1 MDKRNNPGND
11 KFPRAGGST
20 QVHRC
25 LRPPHPTPPP
35 KMIHSFARQALRQRL
50 PAQTLSKRFNSS
62 TSENAKKAQDALAS
76 AQATAA
82 RVLSSVQKALGPV
95 GEKAGNLLG
104 CALFFVS
111 I

>member
-1 MDKRNNPGND
+1 
-11 KFPRAGGST
+11 
-20 QVHRC
+20 
-25 LRPPHPTPPP
+25 
-35 KMIHSFARQALRQRL
+35 MIHSFARQALRQRL

>member
-1 MDKRNNPGND
+1 M
-11 KFPRAGGST
+11 
-20 QVHRC
+20 
-25 LRPPHPTPPP
+25 L
-35 KMIHSFARQALRQRL
+35 HSFARQALRQRL

-82 RVLSSVQKALGPV
+82 RVLSGVQKALGPV

-104 CALFFVS
+104 CAFVLGVFEGVMLMRFRRDL
-111 I
+111 